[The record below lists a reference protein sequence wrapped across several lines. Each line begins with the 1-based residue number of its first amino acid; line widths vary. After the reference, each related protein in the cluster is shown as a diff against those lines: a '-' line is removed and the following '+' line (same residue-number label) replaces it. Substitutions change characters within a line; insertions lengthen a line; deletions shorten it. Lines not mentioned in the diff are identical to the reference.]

1 MWHAVS
7 DFMDHD
13 NHHSFPKTE
22 ITGRDLEIMRERHQ
36 ILYQMLLD
44 LADEIDSLREQ
55 VNMLSRLWNQKP

>member
-1 MWHAVS
+1 
-7 DFMDHD
+7 
-13 NHHSFPKTE
+13 
-22 ITGRDLEIMRERHQ
+22 MRERHQ